1 MNIQPKTREKVSISI
16 DRNLINR
23 IREMMKGFQIER
35 MARGKKLT
43 SLSRVMEAA
52 ITIGTRESE
61 ELEAAV
67 IEGPA

>member
-1 MNIQPKTREKVSISI
+1 MNNELRTREKVSISI
-16 DRNLINR
+16 DRGLMER
-23 IREMMKGFQIER
+23 VRELMNELQPER

-67 IEGPA
+67 IEGPV

>member
-16 DRNLINR
+16 DRNLISR

-67 IEGPA
+67 IEGPV

>member
-67 IEGPA
+67 IEGPV